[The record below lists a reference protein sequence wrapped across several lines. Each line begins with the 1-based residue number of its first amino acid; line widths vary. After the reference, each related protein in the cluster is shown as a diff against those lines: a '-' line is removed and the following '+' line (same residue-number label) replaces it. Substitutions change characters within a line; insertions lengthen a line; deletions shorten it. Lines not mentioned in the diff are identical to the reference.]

1 MSGLFTIAKK
11 ELLDI
16 VTEKKFLLIF
26 ATLLIVVLVSSFQGA
41 KSFAET
47 SSYTTKP
54 GNFSE
59 SPGNYSTSKSMI
71 VTGSAA
77 LNLWFALREMI
88 QNISMVGGLL
98 ALAVSFDAI
107 NKERLSGSLKVLLS
121 YPVYRDSVIG
131 GKYLG
136 GFAAIILVALTTF
149 MAGIGVFVGVT
160 GTPLNFDNTVRFL
173 IFLGM
178 SVVYLALFLGI
189 GLLLSIVLPEPST
202 SLLASMI
209 IWLASIR
216 LIPNLGWAIASIVYP
231 SRLVETE
238 VISMFGPPPEFELLR
253 NVITGISPSASFEKT
268 IEGVLTTSKLEF
280 SGFSPINV
288 PISLGQAL
296 MTCLPNLVYLVA
308 LLIVVFAVCYVT
320 FTRQEIR

>member
-1 MSGLFTIAKK
+1 MPGLFTIAKK

-26 ATLLIVVLVSSFQGA
+26 ATLLIVVLVSTFQGA
-41 KSFAET
+41 QNFMEM
-47 SSYTTKP
+47 SSSSSAYTTLE
-54 GNFSE
+54 F
-59 SPGNYSTSKSMI
+59 STSGNNSEPQIKTLSIGSTNLYWALYSM
-71 VTGSAA
+71 VK
-77 LNLWFALREMI
+77 
-88 QNISMVGGLL
+88 NISTVGGLL
-98 ALAVSFDAI
+98 AIAISFDAI
-107 NKERLSGSLKVLLS
+107 NKERLSGSLKTLLS
-121 YPVYRDSVIG
+121 YPVYRDSVLG

-136 GFAAIILVALTTF
+136 GFAAITIVTLTTF

-160 GTPLNFDNTVRFL
+160 GTPLTFDNTARLL

-202 SLLASMI
+202 SLLAAII
-209 IWLASIR
+209 IWLASTQ

-231 SRLVETE
+231 FSFTTSGN
-238 VISMFGPPPEFELLR
+238 IGKFGPSSAHELLR
-253 NVITGISPSASFEKT
+253 KVITGISPSASFEQT
-268 IEGVLTTSKLEF
+268 VSGILSTSKMEF
-280 SGFSPINV
+280 SGYTHVNV

-296 MTCLPNLVYLVA
+296 MTCLPNLIYLVA
-308 LLIVVFAVCYVT
+308 LLVVVFAACYVT